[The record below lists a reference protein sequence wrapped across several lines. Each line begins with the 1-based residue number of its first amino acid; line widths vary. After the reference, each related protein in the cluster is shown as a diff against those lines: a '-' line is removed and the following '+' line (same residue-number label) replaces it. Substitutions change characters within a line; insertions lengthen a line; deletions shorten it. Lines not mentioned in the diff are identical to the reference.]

1 MEFLVTEKGLGM
13 LSFLVNCV
21 EKPPSCPVG
30 SCEDSSEK
38 IALPRARLKPS
49 CIPLEIPAPSASLQC
64 PYSNAHH
71 MGNKQKELEIR
82 ACLQGCDLIAIT
94 EAWWDSSHKWHA
106 VVDGKTRG
114 GGGLALYVRSC

>member
-49 CIPLEIPAPSASLQC
+49 CIPLEIPAPSAFLQC
-64 PYSNAHH
+64 LDSNAHH
-71 MGNKQKELEIR
+71 RGNKQKELEIR
-82 ACLQGCDLIAIT
+82 ACLQGCDLIAIPET
-94 EAWWDSSHKWHA
+94 WWDSSHKWHA
-106 VVDGKTRG
+106 VVGGKAR
-114 GGGLALYVRSC
+114 